1 MTRRFSRTPT
11 IVSTVVLA
19 GCGVLMLASAGCG
32 SDDSSDSTDKPSTG
46 GATSQADSKPI
57 DACALLSP
65 DDIAPVIGQRVD
77 GRSASTDP
85 SAPVCIW
92 ENPTTFT
99 SVSLTVGAPGTA
111 PGNVLPPAQPG
122 LEGREGPDGIRFP
135 LAGMAE
141 FAAGDRLSNVQVA
154 VTSLPADKV
163 DSTAVDF
170 AKKAAAKIGQ

>member
-1 MTRRFSRTPT
+1 MTRRSLRTVHIFSAAAL
-11 IVSTVVLA
+11 SA
-19 GCGVLMLASAGCG
+19 CGLLLAGCG
-32 SDDSSDSTDKPSTG
+32 SDDSDDAAGTQDFELQ
-46 GATSQADSKPI
+46 TSPRQADSTPI

-99 SVSLTVGAPGTA
+99 SVSLTVGASGTA
-111 PGNVLPPAQPG
+111 PGNVLPPAQAG
-122 LEGREGPDGIRFP
+122 LEGRDGPDGIRFP

-154 VTSLPADKV
+154 VPSLPADKV

-170 AKKAAAKIGQ
+170 AKKAAAKLGR